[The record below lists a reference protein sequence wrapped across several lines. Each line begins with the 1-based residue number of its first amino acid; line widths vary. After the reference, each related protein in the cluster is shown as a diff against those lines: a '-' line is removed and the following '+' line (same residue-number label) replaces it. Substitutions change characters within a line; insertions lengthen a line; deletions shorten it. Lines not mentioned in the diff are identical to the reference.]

1 MLTRRQPDKLLRFQ
15 AHFYNETIP
24 ASKII
29 QDPPP
34 PLHPRP
40 YLKNLPTILLAI
52 LPARFPDPNADPARF
67 DAWLNLSHLENAKL
81 FVIVKTSA
89 ITIPKSQHIPPSLP
103 KPIGRCT
110 HQQAATK

>member
-1 MLTRRQPDKLLRFQ
+1 MLTRPPQTNRLMQSQ

-34 PLHPRP
+34 PLHPP
-40 YLKNLPTILLAI
+40 SYLKNLPTILLAI
-52 LPARFPDPNADPARF
+52 LPARFPDPSADPARF

-89 ITIPKSQHIPPSLP
+89 ITVPTKSAHHPPLP
-103 KPIGRCT
+103 SQTR
-110 HQQAATK
+110 